1 MISFS
6 RRKFIAATAAAVGA
20 GLLVKN
26 TGSFAAPLGRSIG
39 LALNTLESELGKD
52 LDGTLQTVAQIGFKQ
67 VQIASTPSRIK
78 PVVLKQAIDNAGL
91 SCHTTHYFTPLLFG
105 NPQGAIERAHMFGS
119 RYLICTTPWVADPS
133 RLKKSGDP
141 KQGFLELMQS
151 LTLDDWKWNAER
163 LNNIGEQVKSA
174 GLQFGY
180 HNHGFDFKLLDGKI
194 AFDEL
199 LRMTDP
205 ELVAIELDCG
215 WAANAGHNPADYL
228 RRYGNRIHLLHI
240 KDIKRNT
247 PTTSFDM
254 HSVEIGK
261 GDIDWS
267 EVFTAA
273 KAVSIKDYF
282 VEHEPPYE
290 QPVMEMIKTSYDYLN
305 QLTI

>member
-1 MISFS
+1 MISLS
-6 RRKFIAATAAAVGA
+6 RRKFIAAATTAVGA

-26 TGSFAAPLGRSIG
+26 TGSLAAPLGQTIG
-39 LALNTLESELGKD
+39 LALNTLESEFAQD
-52 LDGTLQTVAQIGFKQ
+52 LDGALRAAAQIGFRQ

-78 PVVLKQAIDNAGL
+78 PAVLKQAIDTAGL
-91 SCHTTHYFTPLLFG
+91 SCHTTHYFTPMLFA
-105 NPQGAIERAHMFGS
+105 NPQGAIERAQMFGS

-133 RLKKSGDP
+133 RRKKSDDP
-141 KQGFLELMQS
+141 KQDFYELMQS
-151 LTLDDWKWNAER
+151 LTLDDWKWNAEK
-163 LNNIGEQVKSA
+163 LNKIGEQVKSA

-180 HNHGFDFKLLDGKI
+180 HNHGFDFKLVDGKI

-215 WAANAGHNPADYL
+215 WAANAGHDPAEYL
-228 RRYGNRIHLLHI
+228 RRYPNRIQLLHI
-240 KDIKRNT
+240 KDIKKT
-247 PTTSFDM
+247 KPTTGFDM

-261 GDIDWS
+261 GDIDWR

-273 KAVSIKDYF
+273 KAANIKGYF

-290 QPVMEMIKTSYDYLN
+290 KPVMEMIKTSYDYLN
-305 QLTI
+305 QLSI